1 MQLKGSQQQVQ
12 TKQMCISAMKE
23 YEAKSLEEIRCND
36 YIGGRKVNTSGAP
49 TNFAQ
54 PQGSGLFSKPGGG
67 LFSTGFSFKFFKILL
82 IPPFFSYNYDTNY
95 FKFFI
100 WHSTTSYLINF
111 IWSKTR
117 RFFIWNK
124 SYYTT
129 WQSFWKSTFY
139 WIWIGC
145 WWWYFGSE

>member
-54 PQGSGLFSKPGGG
+54 SQGGVLFSKPGTG
-67 LFSTGFSFKFFKILL
+67 LFSTGFSFKFFKIFQ
-82 IPPFFSYNYDTNY
+82 IPPFFSYNYNTNY

-100 WHSTTSYLINF
+100 RCPTNYLNIF
-111 IWSKTR
+111 IWSKTCK
-117 RFFIWNK
+117 FFIRNK
-124 SYYTT
+124 PFYTN

-139 WIWIGC
+139 WIWIDC
-145 WWWYFGSE
+145 WCWYFGSE